1 MRKEKARTITKEKVD
16 LLEKLQTFITKS
28 PYEVQ
33 EVTKAENQLKET
45 VKN

>member
-1 MRKEKARTITKEKVD
+1 MTKVKGD
-16 LLEKLQTFITKS
+16 LLEKILTFIAKT

>member
-1 MRKEKARTITKEKVD
+1 MTKVKGG

-33 EVTKAENQLKET
+33 EVTKAEIQLKQIIET
-45 VKN
+45 AAK